1 MGWYTIPNYCKPP
14 KIMQVEKYT
23 AVDTQLHLIEIFKS
37 IQGETSF
44 SGLPTTFIRLAACN
58 LRCSW
63 CDTSYSFGRGEPYSI
78 DQIISFVQQY
88 KCKHVCI
95 TGGEPL
101 LQQAVYFLMSTLCD
115 LGYSLSLETSGSIF
129 IRNVDLRVHV
139 ILDVK
144 CPGSG
149 MSERNDWRN
158 LYELRAKDE
167 VKFVVK
173 DREDYLFARKT
184 CEKYDLFSRVKP
196 VLFSP
201 VHAVLDPKN
210 LVQWILEDDL
220 PVRLNLQIH
229 KFIWPPDQ
237 KGV

>member
-1 MGWYTIPNYCKPP
+1 
-14 KIMQVEKYT
+14 MQVEKYAT
-23 AVDTQLHLIEIFKS
+23 ADMRLNLIEVFRS

-63 CDTSYSFGRGEPYSI
+63 CDTSYSFGRGEPYFI
-78 DQIISFVQQY
+78 DRIITLVQHYQ
-88 KCKHVCI
+88 CKHVCI

-101 LQQAVYFLMSTLCD
+101 LQPEVHFLMSKLCD
-115 LGYSLSLETSGSIF
+115 LGYTLSLETSGSIF

-139 ILDVK
+139 ILDIK

-149 MSERNDWRN
+149 MSEKNDWRN
-158 LYELRAKDE
+158 LNELRAKDE
-167 VKFVVK
+167 VKFVIK
-173 DREDYLFARKT
+173 DREDYLFARLT
-184 CEKYDLFSRVKP
+184 CEKYDLFSRTKA

-201 VHAVLDPKN
+201 VYDAIDSKD
-210 LVQWILEDDL
+210 LVQWILDDNL
-220 PVRLNLQIH
+220 PARLNLQIH

-237 KGV
+237 RGV